1 LLAFQCIFAILL
13 FVGIKMLPDS
23 PRYLASVGR
32 NNEALEVLILVRG
45 GQLTPAVEKEYAE
58 M

>member
-1 LLAFQCIFAILL
+1 
-13 FVGIKMLPDS
+13 MLPDS